1 MSKINKIKL
10 MLQQMLTTFNQVTT
24 DKGILRY
31 DGEEIEVGASVVLV
45 DEEGNESPV
54 EDGEYYLGDEDGR
67 TLVIEGGVIKEIIE
81 KEEEPAEAETT
92 NEEFK
97 AKQEKF
103 NKVKMVFEESYAEKE
118 RQIIEAIR
126 KTGNYDCYLIEA
138 GDDYAVVDEWVEEIM
153 DYKYFRYEIS
163 WNEEGE
169 VIVGEK
175 SEVKPAFV
183 PVQEDVEKVA
193 EEVKTEMSEESNI
206 VDDIKDEIEE
216 VVEDVVEDVKDEQ
229 PDEAAQRIA
238 DLEALVEELRTRIK
252 ELENAPAAEPA
263 SEEFKRVNQLTKTG
277 ISKLDKLQQKL
288 GL

>member
-31 DGEEIEVGASVVLV
+31 DGDEIEVGASVTMI
-45 DEEGNESPV
+45 DEEGNESTV
-54 EDGEYYLGDEDGR
+54 EDGKYYLGEEDGR
-67 TLVIEGGVIKEIIE
+67 TLVIEGGVIKEII
-81 KEEEPAEAETT
+81 KEEEEEAETT

-97 AKQEKF
+97 AKQAKF
-103 NKVKMVFEESYAEKE
+103 NKVKTAFEESYAEKE

-126 KTGNYDCYLIEA
+126 KTGNYDSYLIEA

-183 PVQEDVEKVA
+183 PVQEDVEKVS
-193 EEVKTEMSEESNI
+193 EEVTEMSEESNI
-206 VDDIKDEIEE
+206 VEDIKDEIQE
-216 VVEDVVEDVKDEQ
+216 VVEDVVEDVNEEQ
-229 PDEAAQRIA
+229 TDDAAQRIA
-238 DLEALVEELRTRIK
+238 DLEALVEELKTRIK
-252 ELENAPAAEPA
+252 ELESEPAAEPA
-263 SEEFKRVNQLTKTG
+263 SEEFKRINQINKTG
-277 ISKLDKLQQKL
+277 VAKLDRLSQKL
-288 GL
+288 GIK

>member
-31 DGEEIEVGASVVLV
+31 DGDEIEVGASVTMI

-54 EDGEYYLGDEDGR
+54 EDGSYYLGDSDGR

-81 KEEEPAEAETT
+81 KEEEAETT

-118 RQIIEAIR
+118 KQIIEAIR

-138 GDDYAVVDEWVEEIM
+138 GDEYAVVDEWIDEIM
-153 DYKYFRYEIS
+153 DYKYYRYEIS
-163 WNEEGE
+163 WTEEGE
-169 VIVGEK
+169 VVIGEK

-183 PVQEDVEKVA
+183 PEETNVEEVA
-193 EEVKTEMSEESNI
+193 EEEKFEENKTE
-206 VDDIKDEIEE
+206 
-216 VVEDVVEDVKDEQ
+216 EDVVEDIVDEIKEVAEDAVEDVNNEQ
-229 PDEAAQRIA
+229 PDEAQQRIA
-238 DLEALVEELRTRIK
+238 DLEALVEELKARIA
-252 ELENAPAAEPA
+252 ELENKPAAEPA
-263 SEEFKRVNQLTKTG
+263 QEEFKRVNQVTKTG
-277 ISKLDKLQQKL
+277 IAKLDKLQKKL
-288 GL
+288 GF